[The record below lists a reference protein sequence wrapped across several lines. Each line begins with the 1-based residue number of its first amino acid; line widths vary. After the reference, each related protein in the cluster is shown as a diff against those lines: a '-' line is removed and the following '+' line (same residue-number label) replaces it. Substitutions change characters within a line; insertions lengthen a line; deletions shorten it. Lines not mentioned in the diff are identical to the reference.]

1 MIDQPILTPYF
12 LDEREAEMAEL
23 PKVLGDALP
32 GGEWRVLKIDL
43 PEGETTYRLGAL
55 YRALADEGRAAV
67 DAGRRPVSIAGDCCA
82 TIGVLAG
89 LQHAGLEPT
98 LIWFDA
104 HGDFNTW
111 ETTSS
116 GFLGGMPL
124 AMAVGLGEQSLLEG
138 AGLRPWPENKVIL
151 TDGRDL
157 DPGERENIARSAI
170 THLPD
175 VTRLLEP
182 GGIPGGP
189 LYVHFDVD
197 ILDPAEAPAMN
208 YPAPGGPSATQLK
221 QIFETLAA
229 TGRVA
234 AISVSLWEPALDT
247 DGQTEAVV
255 QSVLRALFTKK

>member
-1 MIDQPILTPYF
+1 MSDQPILTPYF
-12 LDEREAEMAEL
+12 LDKPESDMADI
-23 PKVLGDALP
+23 PVVMGDAVP
-32 GGEWRVLKIDL
+32 GDEWRVVQPDL
-43 PEGETTYRLGAL
+43 PEGDTTYRMGVL
-55 YRALADEGRAAV
+55 YRTLADEVRAAV
-67 DAGRRPVSIAGDCCA
+67 DAGRRPVSITGDCCA

-89 LQHAGLEPT
+89 LQQAGLEPT

-111 ETTSS
+111 ETTPS

-124 AMAVGLGEQSLLEG
+124 AMAVGLGEQTLLEG
-138 AGLRPWPENKVIL
+138 AGLRPWPDRKVIL

-157 DPGERENIARSAI
+157 DSGERENVTRSAI

-182 GGIPGGP
+182 GAIPDGP

-208 YPAPGGPSATQLK
+208 YPAPGGPSSQQLK
-221 QIFETLAA
+221 QVFETLAA

-234 AISVSLWEPALDT
+234 AISVSTWDPALDT

-255 QSVLRALFTKK
+255 QSVLKVLIGEE